1 MIATK
6 NSPAPRTSD
15 PLPNSRRIYVSGRIH
30 SGLRVPMREIQ
41 LNPTRSIQGKLSP
54 NEPLCAY
61 DTRGPWGDPVFKG
74 TVKEGLPA
82 LRRPWI
88 LERGDVAERPTESKG
103 SGRSLR
109 ANAGH
114 PVTQLWYARQ
124 GIITPEME
132 FIAIREQLRSTAEPV
147 NGHRE
152 PKSALGVQHR
162 GSAQVP
168 ATEPFVPSVYRRFP
182 QRIPGVITPEFVRE
196 EVAAGRAIIPAN
208 INHPELEPMI
218 IGRNFLVKINAN
230 IGNSALASSIDEEV
244 EKMRWAIQWGADTVM
259 DLSRS
264 EENTSELQSHS

>member
-88 LERGDVAERPTESKG
+88 LERGDVAERPTDSNG
-103 SGRSLR
+103 SRRSLR

-132 FIAIREQLRSTAEPV
+132 FIAIRENLGRQAAAGAVDPGGSNGSSKSGVNAAGYSRNDLRFRNSGSEPIG
-147 NGHRE
+147 NWQ
-152 PKSALGVQHR
+152 SAIGN
-162 GSAQVP
+162 P
-168 ATEPFVPSVYRRFP
+168 
-182 QRIPGVITPEFVRE
+182 ITPEFVRA
-196 EVAAGRAIIPAN
+196 EVARGRAIIPAN
-208 INHPELEPMI
+208 INHPE
-218 IGRNFLVKINAN
+218 
-230 IGNSALASSIDEEV
+230 S
-244 EKMRWAIQWGADTVM
+244 
-259 DLSRS
+259 
-264 EENTSELQSHS
+264 